1 MTDQLTEQP
10 TEAERRLLDRYPEA
24 ERIGREF
31 RLLHLQQCQSEV
43 VHAWMLFDRAWRVF
57 QEAGENLQKSQRRL
71 HDALA
76 GGATWDAAK
85 SAGSNG
91 HVV

>member
-24 ERIGREF
+24 ERIEREF

-43 VHAWMLFDRAWRVF
+43 THALMLYDRAWRVL
-57 QEAGENLQKSQRRL
+57 QEAGENLHRSQRRL
-71 HDALA
+71 TDAIA
-76 GGATWDAAK
+76 GGVAWDAAR
-85 SAGSNG
+85 SAGSDG

>member
-10 TEAERRLLDRYPEA
+10 TEAERRVLDRYPEA
-24 ERIGREF
+24 ERIEREF

-43 VHAWMLFDRAWRVF
+43 AHAWMLFDRAWRVL
-57 QEAGENLQKSQRRL
+57 QEAGANLQKAQRRL
-71 HDALA
+71 HDAIA
-76 GGATWDAAK
+76 GGTTWDAGK
-85 SAGSNG
+85 SAASDR